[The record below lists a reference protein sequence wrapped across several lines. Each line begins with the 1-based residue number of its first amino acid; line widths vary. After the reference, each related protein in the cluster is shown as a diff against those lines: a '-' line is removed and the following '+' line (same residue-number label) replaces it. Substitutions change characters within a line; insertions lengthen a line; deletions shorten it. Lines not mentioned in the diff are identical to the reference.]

1 MDLRTFLRRAGAG
14 TGACVLGAGLVLA
27 APSASAS
34 PLPAAATAADPAAPL
49 DLESVGLPWFWPEN
63 RLYGLAAASPDSVWI
78 SGLQG
83 ELTVPGPIPG
93 FGSTI
98 PGNPVVRR
106 WTGDRW
112 VEYDLG
118 GLSRHGTITGVHA
131 SGPEDVWINGTRY
144 LDGSAWE
151 GYPSEPYVARF
162 TGTAFTEVEL
172 PAGSASAGLQV
183 RGADVWLLSTG
194 GIYRRTGGTWT
205 HVAPPAFQDGTLS
218 AMHIRADD
226 DIWMLGKSDGST
238 GDTVARRFDGREW
251 RDVPVEQPPG
261 SAWLTDVIGV
271 SPTEAWAVGTNRRTS
286 PATPVIM
293 RWDGASWTN
302 VEPPAGLNELGEL
315 AAGPD
320 GTLWALG
327 HSLHEPAEPGLLR
340 LDGGTW
346 RRVRTTPAPNRSNF
360 NGSALAVV
368 PGTGDLWMLGAV
380 NIGGPMLLT
389 GGAANP

>member
-14 TGACVLGAGLVLA
+14 VLCAGLALA
-27 APSASAS
+27 VPPAAASVPAS
-34 PLPAAATAADPAAPL
+34 AATAATAPDPAAPL
-49 DLESVGLPWFWPEN
+49 GLASVGLPWFWPN
-63 RLYGLAAASPDSVWI
+63 NHLYGLAAASPDSVWI

-83 ELTVPGPIPG
+83 EIVVPGPIPG
-93 FGSTI
+93 TGKTI

-131 SGPEDVWINGTRY
+131 AGPEDVWINGTRH
-144 LDGSAWE
+144 LDGS
-151 GYPSEPYVARF
+151 SEPYVARF

-172 PAGSASAGLQV
+172 PAGSTSAGLQV

-194 GIYRRTGGTWT
+194 GVYRRTGDAWT
-205 HVAPPAFQDGTLS
+205 HVAPPAFRDGTLN
-218 AMHIRADD
+218 AADIRADD
-226 DIWMLGKSDGST
+226 DIWMLGRSDRYS

-261 SAWLTDVIGV
+261 SAWMTDVLGV
-271 SPTEAWAVGTNRRTS
+271 SPTEAWAVGTNHRTS

-293 RWDGASWTN
+293 RWDGASWTD
-302 VEPPAGLNELGEL
+302 VEPPAGLNELSKL
-315 AAGPD
+315 VPGPD
-320 GTLWALG
+320 GTVWALG

-360 NGSALAVV
+360 HGTAMAVV
-368 PGTGDLWMLGAV
+368 PGTGHLWLLGDV

-389 GGAANP
+389 DQPTGR